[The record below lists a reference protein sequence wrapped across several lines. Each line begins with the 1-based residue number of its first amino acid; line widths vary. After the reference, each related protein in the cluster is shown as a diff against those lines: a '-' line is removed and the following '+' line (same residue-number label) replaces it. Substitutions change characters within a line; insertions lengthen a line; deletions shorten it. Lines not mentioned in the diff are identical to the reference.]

1 MFRILSIFFLILFS
15 AKLDAYTYNHNN
27 LIKNTSSEQINY
39 IHGKL
44 TPVVIDKMNINT
56 EKCKSVVSGIIISE
70 CSLRN
75 NCKDMSL
82 MDIKPIV
89 MVRLS
94 KIPGGNFISAC
105 NGFIDSEFN
114 NYLLSQK
121 GGVSFPKAVKNNSN
135 LIDFNYK
142 TQNYNSKKLT
152 KIDMPKTIND
162 LSFAQRL
169 NNKKKGY
176 EQWRPV
182 YDNEG
187 NCVKNCP
194 YTIPNFLKPEIKVNK
209 QEEKESSEDKPNK
222 EIEKSPE
229 TQTETETPSNE
240 TSTPEI
246 PVSENSTEE
255 ADIQNDDSYKNIAF
269 LFYNDILENKYVDLE
284 LLNQISW
291 DKGCSDLSAENYI
304 DDDTRINIDVRK
316 IFDKDEKYKKITDH
330 NYFREY
336 YLSVYRGPKGILM
349 SDEIWSSNVKGKIIL
364 LDNLKLAKQLVGE
377 LKQILTG
384 SCSNMK
390 IYLVNLEFE
399 SESLNP
405 RPHNIKNIK
414 IISGP
419 YIYEE
424 KN

>member
-1 MFRILSIFFLILFS
+1 MFKILSIFFLILFS

-70 CSLRN
+70 CRIRN
-75 NCKDMSL
+75 NCRDMSL
-82 MDIKPIV
+82 KDIKPTV

-114 NYLLSQK
+114 NYLFAQK
-121 GGVSFPKAVKNNSN
+121 AGVSFPKTNNTNSN
-135 LIDFNYK
+135 LIDFNYE
-142 TQNYNSKKLT
+142 TQNYSSKKLT

-182 YDNEG
+182 YDYEG
-187 NCVKNCP
+187 KCIKNCP
-194 YTIPNFLKPEIKVNK
+194 YTIPNFLKPETKINK
-209 QEEKESSEDKPNK
+209 KEENKESSDDKPNT
-222 EIEKSPE
+222 EIEKSSE
-229 TQTETETPSNE
+229 TQTETPSNE

-246 PVSENSTEE
+246 PVPENSIEE
-255 ADIQNDDSYKNIAF
+255 TDIKDDEKITLWFYNKDVIIGNDIKISELDKTIYWNKNCSEHKDNGYWSDDLEINRVASYLFKSYGYNRSFIDFIISPSYYDFGFLRNDLTRYTFIETLNIAKEITEKLVF
-269 LFYNDILENKYVDLE
+269 LL
-284 LLNQISW
+284 
-291 DKGCSDLSAENYI
+291 KGGPCSGL
-304 DDDTRINIDVRK
+304 
-316 IFDKDEKYKKITDH
+316 
-330 NYFREY
+330 
-336 YLSVYRGPKGILM
+336 
-349 SDEIWSSNVKGKIIL
+349 
-364 LDNLKLAKQLVGE
+364 
-377 LKQILTG
+377 
-384 SCSNMK
+384 K
-390 IYLVNLEFE
+390 IYIISFK
-399 SESLNP
+399 
-405 RPHNIKNIK
+405 KNNSDKIK

-419 YIYEE
+419 YTIE
-424 KN
+424 

>member
-70 CSLRN
+70 CRIIN

-82 MDIKPIV
+82 KDIKPTV

-114 NYLLSQK
+114 NYIFAQK
-121 GGVSFPKAVKNNSN
+121 AGVSFPKINNTNSN

-142 TQNYNSKKLT
+142 TQNYDSKKLT

-182 YDNEG
+182 YDNDG
-187 NCVKNCP
+187 KCIKNCP
-194 YTIPNFLKPEIKVNK
+194 YTIPNFLKPETKINK
-209 QEEKESSEDKPNK
+209 QDEEKESSEDKPNE

-229 TQTETETPSNE
+229 TQTETPSNE

-246 PVSENSTEE
+246 PVPENSTEE
-255 ADIQNDDSYKNIAF
+255 TDIKDDEKITLWFYNKDVIIGNDIKISELDKTIYWNKNCSEHKDNGYWSDDLEINRVASYLFKSYGYNRSFIDFIISPSYYDFGFLRNDLTRYTFIETLNIAKEITEKLVF
-269 LFYNDILENKYVDLE
+269 LL
-284 LLNQISW
+284 
-291 DKGCSDLSAENYI
+291 KGGPCSGL
-304 DDDTRINIDVRK
+304 
-316 IFDKDEKYKKITDH
+316 
-330 NYFREY
+330 
-336 YLSVYRGPKGILM
+336 
-349 SDEIWSSNVKGKIIL
+349 
-364 LDNLKLAKQLVGE
+364 
-377 LKQILTG
+377 
-384 SCSNMK
+384 K
-390 IYLVNLEFE
+390 IYIVSFK
-399 SESLNP
+399 
-405 RPHNIKNIK
+405 KNNSDKIK

-419 YIYEE
+419 YTIE
-424 KN
+424 

>member
-1 MFRILSIFFLILFS
+1 MFRILSIFFSILFS

-135 LIDFNYK
+135 LTDFSYK
-142 TQNYNSKKLT
+142 SQNYNSNKLT
-152 KIDMPKTIND
+152 KTDMPKTIND

-187 NCVKNCP
+187 NCIKNCP

-209 QEEKESSEDKPNK
+209 QEEEKESSEDKPNK
-222 EIEKSPE
+222 KIEKSPE
-229 TQTETETPSNE
+229 TQTETETPYNE

-246 PVSENSTEE
+246 PVPENSTEKT
-255 ADIQNDDSYKNIAF
+255 DIKDDEKITLWFYNEDIIIGNDIKISELNKTIYWDKNCSEHKDNGYWSDDLEIHRVASYLFKSYGYNRSFIDFIISPSYYDFGFLRNDLTRYTFIETLNIAKEITEKLVF
-269 LFYNDILENKYVDLE
+269 LL
-284 LLNQISW
+284 
-291 DKGCSDLSAENYI
+291 KGGPCSGL
-304 DDDTRINIDVRK
+304 
-316 IFDKDEKYKKITDH
+316 
-330 NYFREY
+330 
-336 YLSVYRGPKGILM
+336 
-349 SDEIWSSNVKGKIIL
+349 
-364 LDNLKLAKQLVGE
+364 
-377 LKQILTG
+377 
-384 SCSNMK
+384 K
-390 IYLVNLEFE
+390 IYIVSFK
-399 SESLNP
+399 
-405 RPHNIKNIK
+405 KNNSDKIK

-419 YIYEE
+419 YTIE
-424 KN
+424 

>member
-135 LIDFNYK
+135 LTDFSYK
-142 TQNYNSKKLT
+142 SQNYNSNKLT
-152 KIDMPKTIND
+152 KTDMPKTIND

-176 EQWRPV
+176 EQWHPV
-182 YDNEG
+182 YDYEG
-187 NCVKNCP
+187 KCIKNCP
-194 YTIPNFLKPEIKVNK
+194 YTIPNFLKPETKINK
-209 QEEKESSEDKPNK
+209 QGEEKESSEDKPNE

-229 TQTETETPSNE
+229 TQTETPSNE

-255 ADIQNDDSYKNIAF
+255 TDIKDDEKITLWFYNKDVIIGNDIKISELDKTIYWNKNCSEHKGNGYWSDDLEINRVASYLFKSYGYNRSFIDFIISPSYRDFGFLRNDLTRYTFIETLNIAKEITEKLVF
-269 LFYNDILENKYVDLE
+269 LL
-284 LLNQISW
+284 
-291 DKGCSDLSAENYI
+291 KGGPCSGL
-304 DDDTRINIDVRK
+304 
-316 IFDKDEKYKKITDH
+316 
-330 NYFREY
+330 
-336 YLSVYRGPKGILM
+336 
-349 SDEIWSSNVKGKIIL
+349 
-364 LDNLKLAKQLVGE
+364 
-377 LKQILTG
+377 
-384 SCSNMK
+384 K
-390 IYLVNLEFE
+390 IYIVSFK
-399 SESLNP
+399 
-405 RPHNIKNIK
+405 KNNSDKIK

-419 YIYEE
+419 YTIE
-424 KN
+424 